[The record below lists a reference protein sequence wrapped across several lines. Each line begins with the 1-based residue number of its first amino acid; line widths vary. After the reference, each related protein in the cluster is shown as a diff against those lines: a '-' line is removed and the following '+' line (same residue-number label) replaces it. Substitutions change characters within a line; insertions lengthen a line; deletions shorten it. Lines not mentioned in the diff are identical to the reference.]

1 MILFTSFPAIF
12 LSTFSPLLFLLF
24 LFQLFDNQSIK
35 ITIDNCSQLF
45 STFRQPF
52 FVNISLLF
60 WESAADYNSAKL
72 FLVSAKTC
80 IYPPCFG
87 ICNSSGPEVFIIYR
101 RLSTGFLTRFHHL
114 FDSLFGD
121 FAVPFFDPRIDPR
134 RRASLV
140 GTLHDGL
147 YDGYFAQKIHAVLF
161 GVTARAP
168 FPKI

>member
-24 LFQLFDNQSIK
+24 LFQLFDSQSIK
-35 ITIDNCSQLF
+35 IIIDNCSQLF

-52 FVNISLLF
+52 FVNILLLF

-121 FAVPFFDPRIDPR
+121 FAVPFFDPRMPAAGRPSSEPSMMDCTMGISPR
-134 RRASLV
+134 KS
-140 GTLHDGL
+140 T
-147 YDGYFAQKIHAVLF
+147 
-161 GVTARAP
+161 P
-168 FPKI
+168 FSSA